1 MATVN
6 NEVITKALAE
16 AKSVN
21 EMLAA
26 FADQGI
32 ELTAE
37 ELEQAAREA
46 LCEESGEELTE
57 SDLEEVSGGSSYYD
71 WAVKKAG
78 EIIKDAAI
86 KVGTGFINSVKKFF
100 GF

>member
-16 AKSVN
+16 AKSVD

-46 LCEESGEELTE
+46 LCEDSGEELTE
-57 SDLEEVSGGSSYYD
+57 SDLEGVAGGSNYD
-71 WAVKKAG
+71 WAVKKEG
-78 EIIKDAAI
+78 EIIKNVATE
-86 KVGTGFINSVKKFF
+86 VGKAFVNAVKNFF

>member
-1 MATVN
+1 MTVN

-16 AKSVN
+16 AKSVE

-46 LCEESGEELTE
+46 LAEDSGEELSE
-57 SDLEEVSGGSSYYD
+57 SDLENVAGGSNYD

-78 EIIKDAAI
+78 EIIKQVATD
-86 KVGTGFINSVKKFF
+86 VGKAFVKAMKDFF
-100 GF
+100 HIS

>member
-16 AKSVN
+16 AKSVD

-46 LCEESGEELTE
+46 LCENSGEELTE
-57 SDLEEVSGGSSYYD
+57 SDLEGVAGGSNYD
-71 WAVKKAG
+71 WAVKTAG
-78 EIIKDAAI
+78 KIIKNVATE
-86 KVGTGFINSVKKFF
+86 VGKAFVKAVKDFF

>member
-1 MATVN
+1 MAVN

-16 AKSVN
+16 AQSVD
-21 EMLAA
+21 EMIAA

-32 ELTAE
+32 EITAE

-46 LCEESGEELTE
+46 LADGSDELSE
-57 SDLEEVSGGSSYYD
+57 GDLEGVAGGSNYR
-71 WAVKKAG
+71 WAVNTARN
-78 EIIKDAAI
+78 IIVSAVRT
-86 KVGTGFINSVKKFF
+86 VGQSFINSVRRTL

>member
-6 NEVITKALAE
+6 NEVITKALAQ
-16 AKSVN
+16 AKSVD

-46 LCEESGEELTE
+46 LSGDSGEELSE
-57 SDLEEVSGGSSYYD
+57 SDLEGVAGGSNYN

-78 EIIKDAAI
+78 EIIKNVATE
-86 KVGTGFINSVKKFF
+86 VGKAFVKAVKNFF

>member
-16 AKSVN
+16 AKSVD

-46 LCEESGEELTE
+46 LCKESGEELTE

-78 EIIKDAAI
+78 EIIKNVAVE
-86 KVGTGFINSVKKFF
+86 VGKAFVNAVKNFF

>member
-1 MATVN
+1 MTTVN

-16 AKSVN
+16 AKSVD
-21 EMLAA
+21 EMIAA

-46 LCEESGEELTE
+46 LSEDSGEELTE
-57 SDLEEVSGGSSYYD
+57 SDLEEVSGGRSYYS
-71 WAVKKAG
+71 WATQKAK
-78 EIIKDAAI
+78 EIIVTVASEVGKGFMDA
-86 KVGTGFINSVKKFF
+86 VRNFF